1 MGGKKNNKILLSI
14 TNAKQSKEN
23 NQYQC
28 FYHGKAAMSKE
39 NEKNTRR
46 DIVFSQRKT
55 KKERGVKF
63 TINGF
68 FKFQK
73 LAFFFYDQG
82 AL

>member
-46 DIVFSQRKT
+46 FLTT
-55 KKERGVKF
+55 KNEKGKRREIHNKWLFQISKIG
-63 TINGF
+63 IF
-68 FKFQK
+68 F
-73 LAFFFYDQG
+73 L
-82 AL
+82 